1 VKYYKIALPLKLQQL
16 YTYSSNS
23 VLSMGCRVLINFRNQ
38 IYTGIVWE
46 EDIDLD
52 QKLRIK
58 PILEIIDQNSLI
70 RNDLLQ
76 VALWISRYY
85 STSLGIT
92 LSAMLPA
99 AFNIQVQLQ
108 VRKIC
113 SEFDKELK
121 EESQQILNALKLNV
135 WTKISN
141 LKSKVRS
148 AIYSQLE
155 DLEDRKLIEI
165 KRVYDNKIKLK
176 TVNYVILNEVNIQ
189 PELTTKQSDAFNLI
203 KLKGEDIPLAE
214 IARSCSYSIVKN
226 LIKKGLIRIEPR
238 QVRAESQLARLPQLS
253 SREITLT
260 TEQQDAVNLVN
271 KSLTQLQYAVFLI
284 FGITGSGKTEVY
296 LEAIK
301 HTLKQGKTALMLVPE
316 IALTPQMVSR
326 FYSVFGDE
334 IAVLHS
340 HLNDRE
346 RWQQWRDISKK
357 RKRIVIGA
365 RSAIFAPL
373 ENIGIIIVDEEHVN
387 SYKQESNPRYNARDM
402 AILRAKLN
410 DAVCLLGSATPSL
423 ESWQNALTDKFQMI
437 KLKNRPFSIELPEV
451 RIIDLRIRKLTYPN
465 FSDEMLTA
473 IEKRLENK
481 EQVLL
486 LHNRRGYSS
495 FVQCVSCGDL
505 AECPQCD
512 ISLNYHS
519 ATEELKCHYCGY
531 SRKMPRKCDK
541 CGSYVFNFGAPGTQ
555 QLEKQLKMIF
565 PTARIL
571 RMDSDTARK
580 KDSYDSMFDRM
591 RKGAVDILLGTQ
603 MIAKGLDFENVTLV
617 GVILADIGLN
627 IPDFRAGEGTFQLLT
642 QVAGRSGRGNKS
654 GEVMI
659 QTFNPEHYAIAK
671 ALDQDYVSFADKEL
685 SLREKLF
692 YPPFRKLVRILF
704 SSSQEDFL
712 KKEIRKIHKLR
723 NELQTL
729 YSQEQLVLLGPV
741 EAPFVKL
748 HKKYRHHL
756 IMKSN
761 STKVLSEVINYIRVN
776 NKLSSKIVLT
786 IDVDPVS
793 LL

>member
-642 QVAGRSGRGNKS
+642 QVAGRSGRGNKP